1 MRPGTFS
8 ELGKACLNIAVGL
21 FLVGIAQPY
30 LLAFAIGKGSVEK
43 IAPSIW
49 KYALPGFLIFIVL
62 GAILLNIGGKNDD
75 SK

>member
-1 MRPGTFS
+1 MRPVAYS

-30 LLAFAIGKGSVEK
+30 LSAIGAGNGSIEK
-43 IAPSIW
+43 IASSIW
-49 KYALPGFLIFIVL
+49 KYALPGFLLFGVL
-62 GAILLNIGGKNDD
+62 GVSLLNIGGKNDD

>member
-1 MRPGTFS
+1 MRPETYS

-30 LLAFAIGKGSVEK
+30 LAASTGKTFLETVNPSVWR
-43 IAPSIW
+43 I
-49 KYALPGFLIFIVL
+49 ALPGFLLFGVL
-62 GAILLNIGGKNDD
+62 GVILLNVGGRNDD